1 MSQLEERLQDMERK
15 IQELQQGSNRATLG
29 PAIHDHQ
36 SFLPPP
42 TGLIEEGGEISTE
55 HPRYVYE
62 NTAEIGELDTAEDS
76 IDGMGAMKFAD
87 EEDCGYFGPS
97 SNIAFLRHI
106 SFAIARGNAPGHG
119 EMSPSSRRLM
129 GTVSIS
135 RPHHAPEKV
144 NHMAFN
150 VKNPRV
156 NMYTLPP
163 EDRTWALIREYFQKT
178 GQLLP
183 FIHEQSFCDT
193 YFQMKQNNFTM
204 ARRTWLGLLNI
215 IFAMA
220 TTLSVEAYGS
230 AKRIEESEVYY
241 QRANALCDKEFK
253 RNVSLELVQYLL
265 VLGQYLQGMQKS
277 VQAWTV
283 HGLAITT
290 ALQLGLHSPRTNSG
304 FSLLESETRKRVWYG
319 CILLDRT
326 LSMTFGRPSM
336 IPDKYIKLEL
346 PLSDI
351 HMVGPNLHSEPSPH
365 MDAMCF
371 AATIKLYNVMYHII
385 DTCYGQNLGLEDV
398 TEDSELLSLVL
409 EGERLLDAQRSQIH
423 RDLRLHIYDSPLQSQ
438 DLEAMERQNL
448 IVERFHIVISLRY
461 HNIRILLHR
470 PILERILDTYASSTS
485 SNAYGKHILQQ
496 IGIRNIEACVESAKI
511 IVSAVYTVVLSSG
524 WRKDL
529 LGAWNYSL
537 FYTFNA
543 GLVLFAALLVAP
555 QSVKEGPIQP
565 STPWGFI
572 ERAPQFLNMA
582 IMALRHLDRGNRVI
596 IRCVECLSHLCSTH
610 LSSFS
615 SSRAETE
622 TLAGLHNGFPPGR
635 DGFQTDVSVVSQ
647 PLASREWPIDMD
659 LNEFML
665 DTDVAE
671 LFRQY

>member
-87 EEDCGYFGPS
+87 EEDCGYFGTYMSFLCFFVFYFLALFSCLGPRRGLELTVFEGPS

-156 NMYTLPP
+156 NMYALPP

-253 RNVSLELVQYLL
+253 RNVSLEL
-265 VLGQYLQGMQKS
+265 
-277 VQAWTV
+277 
-283 HGLAITT
+283 
-290 ALQLGLHSPRTNSG
+290 
-304 FSLLESETRKRVWYG
+304 
-319 CILLDRT
+319 
-326 LSMTFGRPSM
+326 
-336 IPDKYIKLEL
+336 
-346 PLSDI
+346 
-351 HMVGPNLHSEPSPH
+351 
-365 MDAMCF
+365 
-371 AATIKLYNVMYHII
+371 
-385 DTCYGQNLGLEDV
+385 
-398 TEDSELLSLVL
+398 
-409 EGERLLDAQRSQIH
+409 GE
-423 RDLRLHIYDSPLQSQ
+423 
-438 DLEAMERQNL
+438 
-448 IVERFHIVISLRY
+448 
-461 HNIRILLHR
+461 
-470 PILERILDTYASSTS
+470 
-485 SNAYGKHILQQ
+485 
-496 IGIRNIEACVESAKI
+496 
-511 IVSAVYTVVLSSG
+511 
-524 WRKDL
+524 
-529 LGAWNYSL
+529 
-537 FYTFNA
+537 
-543 GLVLFAALLVAP
+543 
-555 QSVKEGPIQP
+555 
-565 STPWGFI
+565 
-572 ERAPQFLNMA
+572 
-582 IMALRHLDRGNRVI
+582 
-596 IRCVECLSHLCSTH
+596 
-610 LSSFS
+610 S
-615 SSRAETE
+615 SSR
-622 TLAGLHNGFPPGR
+622 L
-635 DGFQTDVSVVSQ
+635 
-647 PLASREWPIDMD
+647 
-659 LNEFML
+659 
-665 DTDVAE
+665 
-671 LFRQY
+671 

>member
-1 MSQLEERLQDMERK
+1 MSPPPSDSRSGTPGDKPPEASNKRRRVALACSNCRHRKSRCDGRRPKCSLCSDLGCECQYEQAGTALTLTVGKSFISQLEQRLQDMESK
-15 IQELQQGSNRATLG
+15 IKELQQGSIKATLG
-29 PAIHDHQ
+29 SAMQEHQ

-42 TGLIEEGGEISTE
+42 RCLIEEDGGISAE
-55 HPRYVYE
+55 HPHYVYE

-129 GTVSIS
+129 GAVSIS

-144 NHMAFN
+144 NHKASNM
-150 VKNPRV
+150 KHPSV
-156 NMYTLPP
+156 NMYALPS

-183 FIHEQSFCDT
+183 FIHEESFCDT

-215 IFAMA
+215 ILAMA

-304 FSLLESETRKRVWYG
+304 FSPLESETRKRVWYG

-336 IPDKYIKLEL
+336 IPDKYMKLEL
-346 PLSDI
+346 PLSEI
-351 HMVGPNLHSEPSPH
+351 HMVGPNLHSEPTPH
-365 MDAMCF
+365 MDAMF
-371 AATIKLYNVMYHII
+371 FSATIKLYNVMYHVI

-398 TEDSELLSLVL
+398 MEDSELLSLVL
-409 EGERLLDAQRSQIH
+409 EGERLLEAQRSQIQ
-423 RDLRLHIYDSPLQSQ
+423 RDLRLRIYESPLQSR
-438 DLEAMERQNL
+438 DLEVMESQNL
-448 IVERFHIVISLRY
+448 IVERFNIVISLRY

-485 SNAYGKHILQQ
+485 SNTYGKHILQQ

-511 IVSAVYTVVLSSG
+511 IVSAVHTVVLSSG

-537 FYTFNA
+537 FYR
-543 GLVLFAALLVAP
+543 
-555 QSVKEGPIQP
+555 K
-565 STPWGFI
+565 
-572 ERAPQFLNMA
+572 
-582 IMALRHLDRGNRVI
+582 
-596 IRCVECLSHLCSTH
+596 
-610 LSSFS
+610 
-615 SSRAETE
+615 
-622 TLAGLHNGFPPGR
+622 LHHR
-635 DGFQTDVSVVSQ
+635 
-647 PLASREWPIDMD
+647 
-659 LNEFML
+659 
-665 DTDVAE
+665 
-671 LFRQY
+671 Y